1 MKRIITQFRKHRH
14 AIEMFLR
21 NRVEGDRY
29 NFEDEK
35 GIKSAFDHLPFLQ
48 MVYIIG
54 SDLRQKSPN
63 YFRKGKDESPIG
75 RDKSH
80 YFSNIDLND
89 FSSYVTNPY
98 IHHLSG
104 ESSITMVLPYRNNTY
119 IVFDFNL
126 LSLLETLRLIEH
138 NTQFEFCNRFIYAT
152 GGIVLAL
159 ISLFLIGY
167 GAYTFGIVFLR
178 PPEEILHDIF
188 KAIIAITLGLAI
200 YDLAKTILENEVMY
214 KNAGK
219 QREGQYTVLGKFL
232 VSIIIALSIESLMVV
247 FKITLGDYTGLGYGF
262 LLILGVTLMIVGVG
276 WFDYLTKKRTSEEE
290 SGAGA

>member
-1 MKRIITQFRKHRH
+1 MKRIINQFRQNRH

-21 NRVEGDRY
+21 NRVEDDRY
-29 NFEDEK
+29 CFDDEK
-35 GIKSAFDHLPFLQ
+35 GIHTVFEHLPFLE

-54 SDLRQKSPN
+54 PDLKQKSPN
-63 YFRKGKDESPIG
+63 YFRHGKDESRIG

-80 YFSNIDLND
+80 YFENIDLEK
-89 FSSYVTNPY
+89 FTSYVTNPY
-98 IHHLSG
+98 IHHITG
-104 ESSITMVLPYRNNTY
+104 ESSITMVMPYRNKTFV
-119 IVFDFNL
+119 VFDFNL

-138 NTQFEFCNRFIYAT
+138 NARFEFCNRFVYAT
-152 GGIVLAL
+152 GGIVLGF

-167 GAYTFGIVFLR
+167 GGYTFSIVFIK
-178 PPEEILHDIF
+178 PPQEILHDIF
-188 KAIIAITLGLAI
+188 QAIIAITLGLAI

-219 QREGQYTVLGKFL
+219 QREGQYSVLGKFL

-262 LLILGVTLMIVGVG
+262 LLILGVTMMIVGLG
-276 WFDYLTKKRTSEEE
+276 WFEYLTKKRFPEED
-290 SGAGA
+290 